1 MPNKRRPGFVA
12 QAESEQALQDL
23 MARHGDGV
31 DQDSFRAV
39 WLLHQ
44 AADAA
49 RAFQTS
55 EILDTY
61 RLTWPQF
68 EVVWNLGLF
77 GERDAGWVASAAMVS
92 KSGLTTIL
100 AQLSA
105 RGLIT
110 RRPDPDDAR
119 RSLVRLSDEGE
130 RTMLQLF
137 HDMNT
142 AEARFAAPL
151 SASEKQELSR
161 LLGIMLA
168 GWDETLRA

>member
-1 MPNKRRPGFVA
+1 MATKRGPGFLP
-12 QAESEQALQDL
+12 QSEYEQATQELL
-23 MARHGDGV
+23 ARHEGAV
-31 DQDSFRAV
+31 DRDSFRAV

-49 RAFQTS
+49 RAFQTA

-61 RLTWPQF
+61 RLTWAQF
-68 EVVWNLGLF
+68 EVVWNLWLF

-100 AQLSA
+100 SQLST
-105 RGLIT
+105 RGLVS

-119 RSLVRLSDEGE
+119 RSLVRLSDEGDQ
-130 RTMLQLF
+130 TMLRLF
-137 HDMNT
+137 QEMNT

-151 SASEKQELSR
+151 SASEKQELAR
-161 LLGIMLA
+161 LLNAMLA
-168 GWDETLRA
+168 GWDETLRP